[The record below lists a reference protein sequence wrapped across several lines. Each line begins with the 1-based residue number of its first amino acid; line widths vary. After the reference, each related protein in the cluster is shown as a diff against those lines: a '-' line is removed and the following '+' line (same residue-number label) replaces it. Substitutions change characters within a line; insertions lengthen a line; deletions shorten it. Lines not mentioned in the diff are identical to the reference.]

1 VSTEWTGPD
10 LPKTATAPTSEA
22 IRPLLVG
29 GVIVGSTTFDD
40 QHRHDR
46 NPIIQSELDHY
57 LLQLYMVGAGEAWCE
72 DRPFLIHAGDIC
84 IFDLARP
91 FSAVVTPGSTVSL
104 ILPRNSLDR
113 AGRGKS
119 LHGIILPSGRPL
131 TRILADLV
139 LGMCRT
145 ASDLSN
151 EEASVVEQALLNLLA
166 AGLAQQSHETPAAST
181 PMMQMLRQQI
191 LDFIE
196 AHLYEREL
204 GPSLLM
210 QRHQISRAHLYRI
223 FAADGGIAKII
234 RDKRLDA
241 AYREIAL
248 GTKATGKSI
257 TDVALQL
264 GFSNSSQFARAF
276 QRRFTMT
283 PSEARQESLRG
294 HVGRSQPELRV
305 HFGRQVA

>member
-1 VSTEWTGPD
+1 MSTEWAEPD
-10 LPKTATAPTSEA
+10 VPQAKTAPASVADP
-22 IRPLLVG
+22 PLLVG
-29 GVIVGSTTFDD
+29 EMIAGSSALENSHRRDRHPIDNGGLD
-40 QHRHDR
+40 Q
-46 NPIIQSELDHY
+46 Y
-57 LLQLYMVGAGEAWCE
+57 LLQLYLVGADEAWRE
-72 DRPFLIHAGDIC
+72 SHPFLIGAGDIC
-84 IFDLARP
+84 IFDLTRS
-91 FSAVVTPGSTVSL
+91 FSAVATPGSTVSL
-104 ILPRNSLDR
+104 VLPRHAMDR
-113 AGRGKS
+113 ASRGKS
-119 LHGIILPSGRPL
+119 MHGVVLPAGRPL

-145 ASDLSN
+145 ASDLN
-151 EEASVVEQALLNLLA
+151 DEEASVVEQSLLNLLA
-166 AGLAQQSHETPAAST
+166 AGLAQQNAETPAVST
-181 PMMQMLRQQI
+181 PMMQMQRQQI
-191 LDFIE
+191 LEFIE

-204 GPSLLM
+204 GPALLM

-248 GTKATGKSI
+248 WAKTTGKSI
-257 TDVALQL
+257 TDVALRL

-276 QRRFTMT
+276 QRRFAMT

-294 HVGRSQPELRV
+294 HVGHSQPESHE